1 MPAQGNYFLPA
12 DQEEFDRLES
22 VHQMTTAV
30 LGDLFWGP
38 VDKKLIPRPS
48 GRRRC
53 VLDVGTGTGSW
64 VREMAEKYE
73 KADFIGIDIVPIPPP
88 ASTIAEMG
96 VGSLLRTTYEEPA
109 DGGYSMYSGGRFA
122 MSSEN
127 LAAMLLGTPIPTPVG
142 LPATPGPYDYGT
154 PAYGASGYGT
164 PGYGTPAQTP
174 YSNYGTPRQTEVHF
188 VERDNVR
195 FEIQDIS
202 EGLEFPDGVFDI
214 IHCRYVL
221 TLGVPDYKTAIR
233 ELVRVLRPGGL
244 LLMAESSV
252 PFCLSDGSDPA
263 LGTATRE
270 LIEIVRASIKEA
282 GLDPELR
289 LKLSSELINN
299 PKIEKI
305 ETREF
310 ALPLGDWPT
319 DVSLHTVGRN
329 GLENL
334 AVGLR
339 SLTPLLR
346 QVGYD
351 DAMISMLASRLHD
364 EWDVNEIGSIEY
376 QSILSVIEHR
386 TACETRDR
394 VLALSSAEPLVS
406 RSTMPLVR
414 IEVCDFKSY
423 RGHQLIGP
431 FKNFTSVIGP
441 NGAGKSN
448 LMDAISFVLG
458 VKSAQLRSSQLKD
471 LVYRG
476 RRLERTGEDGQEA
489 GSDDEGEDEG
499 EGTAKKAWV
508 MAVYQDAEGKE
519 YQFQRTVS
527 TSGSSEYKLNG
538 KVVTYQ
544 AYNSTLEQHNILVKA
559 KNFLVFQGDVEAVAS
574 QSSKELSR
582 LIDQISGSLELAPAY
597 EKAKAAQD
605 RATENAANNF
615 TKRRGIAGEIKQFKE
630 QKGEVERYE
639 ALIQEREEAVVH
651 RLLWQLFHLGKDI
664 ESNAQTIR
672 TKSKELKGLK
682 KQQAADD
689 AKVNSAREDQA
700 KARADALKVE
710 KALKKMEKA
719 LDAKASPFLMSHI
732 VRKTDKARS
741 IGETVQR
748 DAQKKEADLERMK
761 KELADVQQTF
771 QRAQEAHRRALEQGS
786 ALSEESLAEYH
797 RLKAQAARE
806 AVEERQKRET
816 LIRENKVLARNL
828 ASQNSKLEQLTTQR
842 DKLKSDVTSVGEK
855 RTEVDDKVKNLQS
868 ELKNAKHELE
878 KAQSDRIRITQ
889 LETEINEKL
898 HDVHTKLMQAGVDQQ
913 ESAKDARLKE
923 TLEKLQRVFPGVRGR
938 VIDLCKPSQ
947 RKYET
952 AVITVLG
959 RNIDAIVVD
968 HEKTAIDCI
977 EYMRQQR
984 VGQATFIPLESI
996 QTKPVNDKYRSFAR
1010 GARLAIDVIQ
1020 YEPVV
1025 ERAMFHAC
1033 GNALVCDTME
1043 VARYVC
1049 YEKGQEVK
1057 AVTLDGTVIHKT
1069 GLITGGRGHGT
1080 TRKWEEK
1087 EIQALNKQKDS
1098 LHAQLRELGQS
1109 KPRGKV
1115 DEGLAAEINRIE
1127 SQLQLAKDDQSAL
1140 KSRLTGLKDELK
1152 HVESELRKLNPEVEQ
1167 VRPITFEVEMA
1178 LTVPQAT
1185 VAHNSANEQIE
1196 ELSDAINQAEDE
1208 VFAAFCQEVGVSNI
1222 REYEE
1227 QQLKAQTEELETKMR
1242 FESQIARLSHQ
1253 IAFEE
1258 DQLKSINARLQTL
1271 EQTVANETASLEK
1284 LTSDK
1289 DRLAEQIDELQQ
1301 ELDEHREEATR
1312 LNELLAEAT
1321 KVLDGHKRTAMQSAK
1336 EVDKS
1341 LKEIAACNDSIEKA
1355 AAERLT
1361 IYRRCIL
1368 EEINLPLESGSLK
1381 SIPLEPGQPTDGMD
1395 LDDEDETQRAREVQ
1409 DYGIE
1414 VDFDG
1419 LTDDERANGSAEI
1432 GAELDAEITRL
1443 AGEIE
1448 RMAPNMKAMERLD
1461 DVEAKLAETEKEAE
1475 KARKESKQARDE
1487 FNEIKKRR
1495 CDLFNKAYNHIAE
1508 RIDQVYKDLT
1518 KGKAAPMGGVAY
1530 LSLEDSEEPY
1540 NSGIK
1545 YHAMPPMKRFRDME
1559 QLSGGEK
1566 TVAALALLFAI
1577 HSFQPSPF
1585 FVLDEVDAAL
1595 DNTNVAKVANYIR
1608 QHSSEAFQFIV
1619 ISLKGSL
1626 YEKGNSL
1633 VGIYRDQDVNSS
1645 RTLTLDLTQYTD

>member
-1 MPAQGNYFLPA
+1 
-12 DQEEFDRLES
+12 
-22 VHQMTTAV
+22 
-30 LGDLFWGP
+30 
-38 VDKKLIPRPS
+38 
-48 GRRRC
+48 
-53 VLDVGTGTGSW
+53 
-64 VREMAEKYE
+64 
-73 KADFIGIDIVPIPPP
+73 
-88 ASTIAEMG
+88 
-96 VGSLLRTTYEEPA
+96 
-109 DGGYSMYSGGRFA
+109 
-122 MSSEN
+122 
-127 LAAMLLGTPIPTPVG
+127 
-142 LPATPGPYDYGT
+142 
-154 PAYGASGYGT
+154 
-164 PGYGTPAQTP
+164 
-174 YSNYGTPRQTEVHF
+174 
-188 VERDNVR
+188 
-195 FEIQDIS
+195 
-202 EGLEFPDGVFDI
+202 
-214 IHCRYVL
+214 
-221 TLGVPDYKTAIR
+221 
-233 ELVRVLRPGGL
+233 
-244 LLMAESSV
+244 
-252 PFCLSDGSDPA
+252 
-263 LGTATRE
+263 
-270 LIEIVRASIKEA
+270 
-282 GLDPELR
+282 
-289 LKLSSELINN
+289 
-299 PKIEKI
+299 
-305 ETREF
+305 
-310 ALPLGDWPT
+310 
-319 DVSLHTVGRN
+319 
-329 GLENL
+329 
-334 AVGLR
+334 
-339 SLTPLLR
+339 
-346 QVGYD
+346 
-351 DAMISMLASRLHD
+351 
-364 EWDVNEIGSIEY
+364 
-376 QSILSVIEHR
+376 
-386 TACETRDR
+386 
-394 VLALSSAEPLVS
+394 
-406 RSTMPLVR
+406 MPLVR

-431 FKNFTSVIGP
+431 FKHFTSVIGP

-476 RRLERTGEDGQEA
+476 RRLERAGDDGQE
-489 GSDDEGEDEG
+489 GESDDDGEGEG

-508 MAVYQDAEGKE
+508 MAVYQDAEDKE
-519 YQFQRTVS
+519 YQFQRTIS

-544 AYNSTLEQHNILVKA
+544 AYNATLEQHNILVKA

-574 QSSKELSR
+574 QSPKELSR

-597 EKAKAAQD
+597 DKAKAAQD
-605 RATENAANNF
+605 RATENAASNF

-639 ALIQEREEAVVH
+639 ALIQEREEAIIH
-651 RLLWQLFHLGKDI
+651 RLLWQLFHLGREI
-664 ESNAQTIR
+664 EANAQTIR

-700 KARADALKVE
+700 KARSDALKAE
-710 KALKKMEKA
+710 KALKKAEKT
-719 LDAKASPFLMSHI
+719 LDAKKPGISDLEAQIAHI
-732 VRKTDKARS
+732 MRKADKARS
-741 IGETVQR
+741 IGESVER
-748 DAQKKEADLERMK
+748 DAQKKEADLERMR
-761 KELADVQQTF
+761 KELSDVQQAF

-828 ASQNSKLEQLTTQR
+828 ASQTGKLEQLTTQR
-842 DKLKSDVTSVGEK
+842 DKLKTDVTSVGEK
-855 RTEVDDKVKNLQS
+855 RAEADDKVKSLQS

-984 VGQATFIPLESI
+984 AGQATFIPLESI

-1115 DEGLAAEINRIE
+1115 DEGLTADINRIE

-1152 HVESELRKLNPEVEQ
+1152 HVESELRKLSPEVEQ
-1167 VRPITFEVEMA
+1167 ARA
-1178 LTVPQAT
+1178 S
-1185 VAHNSANEQIE
+1185 HDSAAEQIE
-1196 ELSDAINQAEDE
+1196 ELSNAINEAEDG
-1208 VFAAFCQEVGVSNI
+1208 VFEAFCQEVGVSNI

-1258 DQLKSINARLQTL
+1258 DQLNSINARLQTL
-1271 EQTVANETASLEK
+1271 EQTVTNETASLEK
-1284 LTSDK
+1284 LQGDK
-1289 DRLAEQIDELQQ
+1289 DRLAGQIDELQQ
-1301 ELDEHREEATR
+1301 ELDEQREEVTR
-1312 LNELLAEAT
+1312 LNEVLAEAT
-1321 KVLDGHKRTAMQSAK
+1321 KVLDGHKRTALQSSK
-1336 EVDKS
+1336 EVDKT

-1361 IYRRCIL
+1361 IYRRCVL
-1368 EEINLPLESGSLK
+1368 EEIDIPLESGSLK
-1381 SIPLEPGQPTDGMD
+1381 SVPLEPGQPSDSMD

-1419 LTDDERANGSAEI
+1419 LDDDERANGSTEI
-1432 GAELDAEITRL
+1432 GAELDSEITRL
-1443 AGEIE
+1443 TGEIE

-1608 QHSSEAFQFIV
+1608 QHASETFQFIV

-1645 RTLTLDLTQYTD
+1645 RTLTLDLNQYSD

>member
-1 MPAQGNYFLPA
+1 MSSDFSTPSPLYSDDTDDPGRHFYYHEGRRMPAQGNYFLPA

-22 VHQMTTAV
+22 VHQMSTAV
-30 LGDLFWGP
+30 LGNLFWGP

-64 VREMAEKYE
+64 IREMAEKYE
-73 KADFIGIDIVPIPPP
+73 KADFIGVDIVPIPPP
-88 ASTIAEMG
+88 ASAIAEMG

-109 DGGYSMYSGGRFA
+109 DTGYSMYTGRFA

-127 LAAMLLGTPIPTPVG
+127 LAAMLLGTPTPTPVG
-142 LPATPGPYDYGT
+142 FPSTPGPYDYGT
-154 PAYGASGYGT
+154 PGYGT

-174 YSNYGTPRQTEVHF
+174 YSNY
-188 VERDNVR
+188 
-195 FEIQDIS
+195 
-202 EGLEFPDGVFDI
+202 
-214 IHCRYVL
+214 
-221 TLGVPDYKTAIR
+221 
-233 ELVRVLRPGGL
+233 
-244 LLMAESSV
+244 ESSV
-252 PFCLSDGSDPA
+252 PFCLSDGSDPP

-270 LIEIVRASIKEA
+270 LIEIVRASIREA

-289 LKLSSELINN
+289 LKLSSEINAN
-299 PKIEKI
+299 PKIDKI
-305 ETREF
+305 EVF
-310 ALPLGDWPT
+310 
-319 DVSLHTVGRN
+319 
-329 GLENL
+329 
-334 AVGLR
+334 
-339 SLTPLLR
+339 
-346 QVGYD
+346 GYD

-364 EWDVNEIGSIEY
+364 EWDVNETGCG
-376 QSILSVIEHR
+376 V
-386 TACETRDR
+386 
-394 VLALSSAEPLVS
+394 
-406 RSTMPLVR
+406 
-414 IEVCDFKSY
+414 
-423 RGHQLIGP
+423 
-431 FKNFTSVIGP
+431 
-441 NGAGKSN
+441 GKSF
-448 LMDAISFVLG
+448 LC

-476 RRLERTGEDGQEA
+476 RRLERTGEDGQGEE
-489 GSDDEGEDEG
+489 SDDDAEAEG
-499 EGTAKKAWV
+499 EGSAKKAWV
-508 MAVYQDAEGKE
+508 MAVYQDAEGEE

-544 AYNSTLEQHNILVKA
+544 AYNTTLEQHNILVKA

-574 QSSKELSR
+574 QSPKELSR

-597 EKAKAAQD
+597 EKAKASQD

-639 ALIQEREEAVVH
+639 ALIQEREEAAVH

-664 ESNAQTIR
+664 EANAQTIR

-719 LDAKASPFLMSHI
+719 LDAKASPSLIYTHI
-732 VRKTDKARS
+732 MRKADKAKS
-741 IGETVQR
+741 IGESVQR
-748 DAQKKEADLERMK
+748 DAQKKEADVERMK
-761 KELADVQQTF
+761 KELTDVQQSF
-771 QRAQEAHRRALEQGS
+771 QKAQEAHRRALEQGS
-786 ALSEESLAEYH
+786 ALSEDSLAEYH

-828 ASQNSKLEQLTTQR
+828 ASQNNKLEQFTTQR
-842 DKLKSDVTSVGEK
+842 DKLKSDVASVGEK
-855 RTEVDDKVKNLQS
+855 RAEVDDKVKNLQT

-984 VGQATFIPLESI
+984 AGQATFIPLESI

-1057 AVTLDGTVIHKT
+1057 AVTLDGTVIHKA

-1098 LHAQLRELGQS
+1098 LHTQLRELGQS

-1115 DEGLAAEINRIE
+1115 DEGLTADINRIE
-1127 SQLQLAKDDQSAL
+1127 SQLQIAKDDQSAL

-1152 HVESELRKLNPEVEQ
+1152 HVESELRKLKPEVEQ
-1167 VRPITFEVEMA
+1167 
-1178 LTVPQAT
+1178 AT
-1185 VAHNSANEQIE
+1185 SAQDSATEQIE
-1196 ELSDAINQAEDE
+1196 ELSNAINQAEDG
-1208 VFAAFCQEVGVSNI
+1208 VFAAFCQQIGVSNI

-1258 DQLKSINARLQTL
+1258 DQLKNINARLQTL

-1301 ELDEHREEATR
+1301 ELDEQREEAAR
-1312 LNELLAEAT
+1312 LNEVLAEAT
-1321 KVLDGHKRTAMQSAK
+1321 KVLDGHKRTAMQSTK
-1336 EVDKS
+1336 EVDKT

-1361 IYRRCIL
+1361 IYRRCVL
-1368 EEINLPLESGSLK
+1368 EEIDIPLESGSLK
-1381 SIPLEPGQPTDGMD
+1381 SIPLEPGHPTDGMD

-1419 LTDDERANGSAEI
+1419 LGDDERANGSAEI

-1443 AGEIE
+1443 TGEIE

-1461 DVEAKLAETEKEAE
+1461 DVESKLAETEKEAE

-1608 QHSSEAFQFIV
+1608 QHSSETFQFIV

>member
-1 MPAQGNYFLPA
+1 
-12 DQEEFDRLES
+12 
-22 VHQMTTAV
+22 
-30 LGDLFWGP
+30 
-38 VDKKLIPRPS
+38 
-48 GRRRC
+48 
-53 VLDVGTGTGSW
+53 
-64 VREMAEKYE
+64 
-73 KADFIGIDIVPIPPP
+73 
-88 ASTIAEMG
+88 
-96 VGSLLRTTYEEPA
+96 
-109 DGGYSMYSGGRFA
+109 
-122 MSSEN
+122 
-127 LAAMLLGTPIPTPVG
+127 
-142 LPATPGPYDYGT
+142 
-154 PAYGASGYGT
+154 
-164 PGYGTPAQTP
+164 
-174 YSNYGTPRQTEVHF
+174 
-188 VERDNVR
+188 
-195 FEIQDIS
+195 
-202 EGLEFPDGVFDI
+202 
-214 IHCRYVL
+214 
-221 TLGVPDYKTAIR
+221 
-233 ELVRVLRPGGL
+233 
-244 LLMAESSV
+244 
-252 PFCLSDGSDPA
+252 
-263 LGTATRE
+263 
-270 LIEIVRASIKEA
+270 
-282 GLDPELR
+282 
-289 LKLSSELINN
+289 
-299 PKIEKI
+299 
-305 ETREF
+305 
-310 ALPLGDWPT
+310 
-319 DVSLHTVGRN
+319 
-329 GLENL
+329 
-334 AVGLR
+334 
-339 SLTPLLR
+339 
-346 QVGYD
+346 
-351 DAMISMLASRLHD
+351 
-364 EWDVNEIGSIEY
+364 
-376 QSILSVIEHR
+376 
-386 TACETRDR
+386 
-394 VLALSSAEPLVS
+394 
-406 RSTMPLVR
+406 MPLVR

-476 RRLERTGEDGQEA
+476 RRLERTDDDGQEA
-489 GSDDEGEDEG
+489 ESDGDGDGEGEG

-519 YQFQRTVS
+519 YQFQRTIS

-544 AYNSTLEQHNILVKA
+544 AYNTTLEQHNILVKA

-574 QSSKELSR
+574 QSPKELSR

-639 ALIQEREEAVVH
+639 ALIQEREEAIVH
-651 RLLWQLFHLGKDI
+651 RLLWQLFHLGREI
-664 ESNAQTIR
+664 EANAQTVR
-672 TKSKELKGLK
+672 TESKELKGLK

-719 LDAKASPFLMSHI
+719 LDAKKPGISDLEAQIAHI
-732 VRKTDKARS
+732 MRKADKARS
-741 IGETVQR
+741 IGESVQR

-761 KELADVQQTF
+761 RELTGVQQAF
-771 QRAQEAHRRALEQGS
+771 QRAQDAHRRALEQGS

-806 AVEERQKRET
+806 AVEERQTRET

-828 ASQNSKLEQLTTQR
+828 ASQTSKLEQLTAQR
-842 DKLKSDVTSVGEK
+842 DRLKTDVASVGEK
-855 RTEVDDKVKNLQS
+855 RTEADEKVKSFQTELQT
-868 ELKNAKHELE
+868 AKHELD

-984 VGQATFIPLESI
+984 AGQATFIPLESI

-1115 DEGLAAEINRIE
+1115 DEGLAADINRIE

-1140 KSRLTGLKDELK
+1140 KSRLTGLRDELK
-1152 HVESELRKLNPEVEQ
+1152 HVESELRKLTPEVEQ
-1167 VRPITFEVEMA
+1167 A
-1178 LTVPQAT
+1178 KAS
-1185 VAHNSANEQIE
+1185 HDSAAEQIE
-1196 ELSDAINQAEDE
+1196 ELSNAINEAEDG
-1208 VFAAFCQEVGVSNI
+1208 VFAVFCQEVGVSNI

-1258 DQLKSINARLQTL
+1258 DQLNGINTRLQTL
-1271 EQTVANETASLEK
+1271 EQTVANETAALEK
-1284 LTSDK
+1284 LQGDK
-1289 DRLAEQIDELQQ
+1289 DRLAGQIDELQQ
-1301 ELDEHREEATR
+1301 ELDEQREEVTH
-1312 LNELLAEAT
+1312 LNEVLAEAT
-1321 KVLDGHKRTAMQSAK
+1321 KILDGHKRTALQSSK
-1336 EVDKS
+1336 EVDKT

-1361 IYRRCIL
+1361 IYRRCVL
-1368 EEINLPLESGSLK
+1368 EEIAIPLESGSLK
-1381 SIPLEPGQPTDGMD
+1381 SVPLEPGQPTDGMD

-1419 LTDDERANGSAEI
+1419 LDDDERANGSAEI
-1432 GAELDAEITRL
+1432 GAELDSEITRL
-1443 AGEIE
+1443 TGEIE

-1608 QHSSEAFQFIV
+1608 QHSSETFQFIV

-1645 RTLTLDLTQYTD
+1645 RTLTLDRRTNESNKE

>member
-1 MPAQGNYFLPA
+1 MSSDFSTPSPLYSDDTEDPSRHFYYHEGRRMPAQGNYFLPA

-364 EWDVNEIGSIEY
+364 EWDVNEIGCGDTLSI
-376 QSILSVIEHR
+376 V
-386 TACETRDR
+386 
-394 VLALSSAEPLVS
+394 
-406 RSTMPLVR
+406 VR
-414 IEVCDFKSY
+414 
-423 RGHQLIGP
+423 
-431 FKNFTSVIGP
+431 P

-748 DAQKKEADLERMK
+748 DAQKKGADLERMK

-1115 DEGLAAEINRIE
+1115 DEGLTAEINRIE

-1152 HVESELRKLNPEVEQ
+1152 HVESELRKLNPEVE
-1167 VRPITFEVEMA
+1167 
-1178 LTVPQAT
+1178 QAT

-1361 IYRRCIL
+1361 IYRRCVL

>member
-1 MPAQGNYFLPA
+1 
-12 DQEEFDRLES
+12 
-22 VHQMTTAV
+22 MTQVDISTIMK
-30 LGDLFWGP
+30 LGP
-38 VDKKLIPRPS
+38 K
-48 GRRRC
+48 
-53 VLDVGTGTGSW
+53 GSW

-73 KADFIGIDIVPIPPP
+73 RADFVGIDIVPIPPP
-88 ASTIAEMG
+88 ASAIAEMG
-96 VGSLLRTTYEEPA
+96 VSSLLRTTYEEPA
-109 DGGYSMYSGGRFA
+109 GGSHPTFSGGGFA

-127 LAAMLLGTPIPTPVG
+127 LTAMFLGAPTPAG
-142 LPATPGPYDYGT
+142 LLTTPGPYDYGT
-154 PAYGASGYGT
+154 PAYGT
-164 PGYGTPAQTP
+164 PVQTP
-174 YSNYGTPRQTEVHF
+174 YSNYGTPRQTEVQY

-195 FEIQDIS
+195 FEIQDVS
-202 EGLEFPDGVFDI
+202 EGLDFPDGVFDI
-214 IHCRYVL
+214 VHCRYVL
-221 TLGVPDYKTAIR
+221 TLGVPGYKYAIE
-233 ELVRVLRPGGL
+233 ELLRVLRPGGL

-252 PFCLSDGSDPA
+252 PFCLSDGTDPA
-263 LGTATRE
+263 MGTATRE
-270 LIEIVRASIKEA
+270 LIEIVRTSIREA

-289 LKLSSELINN
+289 LKLGSELHGN
-299 PKIEKI
+299 PKIDKI
-305 ETREF
+305 EVY
-310 ALPLGDWPT
+310 PN
-319 DVSLHTVGRN
+319 LHAVGRN

-351 DAMISMLASRLHD
+351 DAMISMLAARLHD
-364 EWDVNEIGSIEY
+364 EWDINETGVLNFNAITKA
-376 QSILSVIEHR
+376 EHQVDVWQYHVTVYR
-386 TACETRDR
+386 R
-394 VLALSSAEPLVS
+394 VSLLSSAESLWPC
-406 RSTMPLVR
+406 
-414 IEVCDFKSY
+414 I
-423 RGHQLIGP
+423 LI
-431 FKNFTSVIGP
+431 N
-441 NGAGKSN
+441 NA
-448 LMDAISFVLG
+448 AC

-476 RRLERTGEDGQEA
+476 RRLERAVDDGQEIE
-489 GSDDEGEDEG
+489 SDGDGDGEGEG

-508 MAVYQDAEGKE
+508 MAVYEDAEGKE
-519 YQFQRTVS
+519 YQFQRTIS

-544 AYNSTLEQHNILVKA
+544 AYNTTLEQHNILVKA

-574 QSSKELSR
+574 QSPKELSR

-605 RATENAANNF
+605 RATENAASNF

-639 ALIQEREEAVVH
+639 ALIQEREEAVIH

-664 ESNAQTIR
+664 ETNALSVR

-700 KARADALKVE
+700 KARADALKKPGISDLE
-710 KALKKMEKA
+710 AQIAHIMRKA
-719 LDAKASPFLMSHI
+719 
-732 VRKTDKARS
+732 DKARS
-741 IGETVQR
+741 IGESVQR
-748 DAQKKEADLERMK
+748 DAEKKEADLERMK
-761 KELADVQQTF
+761 KELSDVQQAF

-828 ASQNSKLEQLTTQR
+828 ASQTSKLEQFTAQR
-842 DKLKSDVTSVGEK
+842 GKLKTDVASVGEK
-855 RTEVDDKVKNLQS
+855 RTEADEKVKALQN
-868 ELKNAKHELE
+868 ELKNAKHELD

-984 VGQATFIPLESI
+984 AGQATFIPLESI

-1115 DEGLAAEINRIE
+1115 DEGLTADINRIE

-1152 HVESELRKLNPEVEQ
+1152 HVEAELRKLSPDVEQ
-1167 VRPITFEVEMA
+1167 TKA
-1178 LTVPQAT
+1178 S
-1185 VAHNSANEQIE
+1185 HDSAAEQIE
-1196 ELSDAINQAEDE
+1196 ELSNAINEAEDG
-1208 VFAAFCQEVGVSNI
+1208 VFEAFCQEIGVSNI

-1258 DQLKSINARLQTL
+1258 DQLNGINSRLQTL

-1284 LTSDK
+1284 LQGDK
-1289 DRLAEQIDELQQ
+1289 DRLAGQIDELQQ
-1301 ELDEHREEATR
+1301 EGDKDRLAGQIDELQQEVDEQREEVTR
-1312 LNELLAEAT
+1312 LNEVLTEAT
-1321 KVLDGHKRTAMQSAK
+1321 KVLDGHKRTALQSSK
-1336 EVDKS
+1336 EVDKT

-1361 IYRRCIL
+1361 IYRRCVL
-1368 EEINLPLESGSLK
+1368 EEIDIPLESGSLK
-1381 SIPLEPGQPTDGMD
+1381 SVPLEPGQPTDGMD

-1419 LTDDERANGSAEI
+1419 LDDDERANGSAEV
-1432 GAELDAEITRL
+1432 GAELDSEITRL
-1443 AGEIE
+1443 TGEIE

-1461 DVEAKLAETEKEAE
+1461 DVEAKLAETEKDAE

-1608 QHSSEAFQFIV
+1608 QHSSETFQFIVISLKGSLYEKGNSLFIV

-1645 RTLTLDLTQYTD
+1645 RTLTLDLNQYTD

>member
-1 MPAQGNYFLPA
+1 
-12 DQEEFDRLES
+12 
-22 VHQMTTAV
+22 
-30 LGDLFWGP
+30 
-38 VDKKLIPRPS
+38 
-48 GRRRC
+48 
-53 VLDVGTGTGSW
+53 
-64 VREMAEKYE
+64 
-73 KADFIGIDIVPIPPP
+73 
-88 ASTIAEMG
+88 
-96 VGSLLRTTYEEPA
+96 
-109 DGGYSMYSGGRFA
+109 
-122 MSSEN
+122 
-127 LAAMLLGTPIPTPVG
+127 
-142 LPATPGPYDYGT
+142 
-154 PAYGASGYGT
+154 
-164 PGYGTPAQTP
+164 
-174 YSNYGTPRQTEVHF
+174 
-188 VERDNVR
+188 
-195 FEIQDIS
+195 
-202 EGLEFPDGVFDI
+202 
-214 IHCRYVL
+214 
-221 TLGVPDYKTAIR
+221 
-233 ELVRVLRPGGL
+233 
-244 LLMAESSV
+244 
-252 PFCLSDGSDPA
+252 
-263 LGTATRE
+263 
-270 LIEIVRASIKEA
+270 
-282 GLDPELR
+282 
-289 LKLSSELINN
+289 
-299 PKIEKI
+299 
-305 ETREF
+305 
-310 ALPLGDWPT
+310 
-319 DVSLHTVGRN
+319 
-329 GLENL
+329 
-334 AVGLR
+334 
-339 SLTPLLR
+339 
-346 QVGYD
+346 
-351 DAMISMLASRLHD
+351 
-364 EWDVNEIGSIEY
+364 
-376 QSILSVIEHR
+376 
-386 TACETRDR
+386 
-394 VLALSSAEPLVS
+394 
-406 RSTMPLVR
+406 MPLVR

-476 RRLERTGEDGQEA
+476 RRLERTGEDGQGEE
-489 GSDDEGEDEG
+489 SDDDAEAEG
-499 EGTAKKAWV
+499 EGSAKKAWV
-508 MAVYQDAEGKE
+508 MAVYQDAEGEE

-544 AYNSTLEQHNILVKA
+544 AYNTTLEQHNILVKA

-574 QSSKELSR
+574 QSPKELSR

-597 EKAKAAQD
+597 EKAKASQD

-639 ALIQEREEAVVH
+639 ALIQEREEAAVH

-664 ESNAQTIR
+664 EANAQTIR

-719 LDAKASPFLMSHI
+719 LDAKKPGVSDLEAQIAHI
-732 VRKTDKARS
+732 MRKADKAKS
-741 IGETVQR
+741 IGESVQR
-748 DAQKKEADLERMK
+748 DAQKKEADVERMK
-761 KELADVQQTF
+761 KELTDVQQSF
-771 QRAQEAHRRALEQGS
+771 QKSQEAHRRALEQGS
-786 ALSEESLAEYH
+786 ALSEDSLAEYH

-828 ASQNSKLEQLTTQR
+828 ASQNNKLEQFTTQR

-855 RTEVDDKVKNLQS
+855 RAEVDDKVKNLQT

-984 VGQATFIPLESI
+984 AGQATFIPLESI

-1057 AVTLDGTVIHKT
+1057 AVTLDGTVIHKA

-1098 LHAQLRELGQS
+1098 LHTQLRELGQS

-1115 DEGLAAEINRIE
+1115 DEGLTADINRIE
-1127 SQLQLAKDDQSAL
+1127 SQLQIAKDDQSAL

-1152 HVESELRKLNPEVEQ
+1152 HVESELRKLKPEVEQ
-1167 VRPITFEVEMA
+1167 
-1178 LTVPQAT
+1178 AT
-1185 VAHNSANEQIE
+1185 SAQDSATEQIE
-1196 ELSDAINQAEDE
+1196 ELSNAINQAEDG
-1208 VFAAFCQEVGVSNI
+1208 VFAAFCQQIGVSNI

-1258 DQLKSINARLQTL
+1258 DQLKNINARLQTL

-1301 ELDEHREEATR
+1301 ELDEQREEAAR
-1312 LNELLAEAT
+1312 LNEVLAEAT
-1321 KVLDGHKRTAMQSAK
+1321 KVLDGHKRTAMQSTK
-1336 EVDKS
+1336 EVDKT

-1361 IYRRCIL
+1361 IYRRCVL
-1368 EEINLPLESGSLK
+1368 EEIDIPLESGSLK
-1381 SIPLEPGQPTDGMD
+1381 SIPLEPGHPTDGMD

-1419 LTDDERANGSAEI
+1419 LGDDERANGSAEI

-1443 AGEIE
+1443 TGEIE

-1461 DVEAKLAETEKEAE
+1461 DVESKLAETEKEAE

-1608 QHSSEAFQFIV
+1608 QHSSETFQFIV

>member
-1 MPAQGNYFLPA
+1 
-12 DQEEFDRLES
+12 
-22 VHQMTTAV
+22 
-30 LGDLFWGP
+30 
-38 VDKKLIPRPS
+38 
-48 GRRRC
+48 
-53 VLDVGTGTGSW
+53 
-64 VREMAEKYE
+64 MAEKYE

-96 VGSLLRTTYEEPA
+96 VGKPA

-164 PGYGTPAQTP
+164 PGYGTSAQTP

-221 TLGVPDYKTAIR
+221 TA
-233 ELVRVLRPGGL
+233 
-244 LLMAESSV
+244 
-252 PFCLSDGSDPA
+252 SDGSDPA

-289 LKLSSELINN
+289 LKLSSE
-299 PKIEKI
+299 IEKI

-351 DAMISMLASRLHD
+351 DAMISMLASRLVMFHPLDFGCNQLTHQFRLHD
-364 EWDVNEIGSIEY
+364 EWDVNEIGCGIGKEIPFPS
-376 QSILSVIEHR
+376 SS
-386 TACETRDR
+386 TRDR

-476 RRLERTGEDGQEA
+476 RRLERTREDGQEA

-719 LDAKASPFLMSHI
+719 LDAKKPGISDLEAQIAHI
-732 VRKTDKARS
+732 VRKADKARS

-806 AVEERQKRET
+806 AVEERQKRER

-842 DKLKSDVTSVGEK
+842 DKLKSDVTWVGEK
-855 RTEVDDKVKNLQS
+855 RTEVLKNLQS

-923 TLEKLQRVFPGVRGR
+923 TLEKLQRVFPGR

-1087 EIQALNKQKDS
+1087 EIQGQQTLAVNFQSALRLIRLTLIALNKQKDS

-1115 DEGLAAEINRIE
+1115 DEGLTAEINRIE
-1127 SQLQLAKDDQSAL
+1127 SQLHAL

-1341 LKEIAACNDSIEKA
+1341 LKEIAAC
-1355 AAERLT
+1355 
-1361 IYRRCIL
+1361 
-1368 EEINLPLESGSLK
+1368 
-1381 SIPLEPGQPTDGMD
+1381 GQPTDGMD

-1645 RTLTLDLTQYTD
+1645 RTLTLDVRESPFISQAVTHSLSFVADPIHGLNPTFCSGLASPLLIVLSPLLCSLQSLFHVACHKH